1 MMAKVEQAARNDP
14 SIARILSAAKEDP
27 AAVVAAARDDPI
39 IVKSLAAFFVQ
50 QMVND
55 PTIAVELAKIVSA
68 TLAPAVA
75 SSIFSDEPQLVTS
88 DSDNNDFSSDEE
100 SVG

>member
-14 SIARILSAAKEDP
+14 SIARILAVAKEDP

-50 QMVND
+50 QMAND

-75 SSIFSDEPQLVTS
+75 SSIFSDELQLVTS

>member
-1 MMAKVEQAARNDP
+1 MA
-14 SIARILSAAKEDP
+14 
-27 AAVVAAARDDPI
+27 
-39 IVKSLAAFFVQ
+39 
-50 QMVND
+50 ND
-55 PTIAVELAKIVSA
+55 PTIAAELAKIVLA

-88 DSDNNDFSSDEE
+88 DSDSNDFSSDEE